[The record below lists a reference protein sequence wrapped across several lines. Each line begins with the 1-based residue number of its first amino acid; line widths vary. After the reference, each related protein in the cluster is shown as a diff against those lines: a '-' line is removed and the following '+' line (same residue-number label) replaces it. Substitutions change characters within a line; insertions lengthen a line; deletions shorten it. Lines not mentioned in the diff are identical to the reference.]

1 MINIYEKNPK
11 ERKFFNLKKFVWKNR
26 FPLLITLAYFLIFS
40 YIAFFNHNY
49 WSEDDGIYYLQ
60 VGEQILEGD
69 GKNVKTV
76 NTSIG
81 GPVVYAWINSFLHEG
96 FVTMKIVALLSGTS
110 IVFVSYFII
119 KNIFGVKIALVG
131 QLLVAF
137 TPRLEL
143 YSIMALNEM
152 LPIALVSIS
161 LFFVTKKHLNF
172 RDILVIGVLL
182 GMAFMMRYQSV
193 LVFFG
198 ILVFILLRDKKIRT
212 NFIYAIIL
220 ALVFF
225 AGASPLL
232 AYNIVTHDNILDNSP
247 NWFLYSHLKFQT
259 PELHNTLENAI
270 VSDSKI
276 NVIFIDFHLFLKN
289 YFYNLFYHNPNLL
302 FNFDSPEHNLSIIP
316 IIPFIGIIPVFM
328 GFIFYLKPKYHKKNL
343 VVLLGVSITMVL
355 LVVFF
360 DKLNTYFFGIITI
373 PIITLGIIYR
383 KNIEKNFLP
392 LLILPIIFLIV
403 ISITPL
409 HIAEHMLMMWIIIP
423 TLSAYFLVEV
433 LPKKIQKIFKRKSNK
448 NNLGSSTKII
458 IIIILLANVGFSYQL
473 FTFYIYDIDYKGIGD
488 AFGKIFAQEPLEERR
503 TEVIEIAEFLSKQP
517 GIEKKYIM
525 TDQRGYAYYSN
536 SNSIYA
542 TFGEGIRGDDLNTY
556 VARENWTPYEIWW
569 SNSNSHPINRHDS
582 SKPIPNYLVY
592 ETKKPDVVVPSKR
605 ESGQFSDLEI
615 LFDSEN
621 INIPNNFELIYKSN
635 KTGTVVYKIN

>member
-1 MINIYEKNPK
+1 MENI
-11 ERKFFNLKKFVWKNR
+11 LKKEINLFKLKSVVKLIK

-69 GKNVKTV
+69 GKNVKTI

-96 FVTMKIVALLSGTS
+96 FVTMKLVALFSGAS

-119 KNIFGVKIALVG
+119 KNIFGVKVALVG

-152 LPIALVSIS
+152 LPIVLVVIS
-161 LFFVTKKHLNF
+161 LFFVTKKYLNF
-172 RDILVIGVLL
+172 RDVVVIGVLL
-182 GMAFMMRYQSV
+182 GIAFMMRYQSV

-212 NFIYAIIL
+212 NFIYAVIL
-220 ALVFF
+220 VLVFF

-232 AYNIVTHDNILDNSP
+232 AYNMFTHDNILDNSP

-259 PELHNTLENAI
+259 PELHNALENAV

-276 NVIFIDFHLFLKN
+276 NVAFLDFDLFLKN
-289 YFYNLFYHNPNLL
+289 YFYNLLYHNPNFL
-302 FNFDSPEHNLSIIP
+302 FNFDSPEHNFSIIP
-316 IIPFIGIIPVFM
+316 IIPFIGIIPVFV
-328 GFIFYLKPKYHKKNL
+328 GFIYYLKPKYDKKNL
-343 VVLLGVSITMVL
+343 MVLFGMTVATVL
-355 LVVFF
+355 LVFF
-360 DKLNTYFFGIITI
+360 FGKLNMHFFAIIVV
-373 PIITLGIIYR
+373 PMITLGILYR

-392 LLILPIIFLIV
+392 ILILPIIFLFV
-403 ISITPL
+403 ISVTPL
-409 HIAEHMLMMWIIIP
+409 HVAEHMLMIWIIIP

-433 LPKKIQKIFKRKSNK
+433 LQKKIQKIFKSKSNK
-448 NNLGSSTKII
+448 NNFNNSTKII

-473 FTFYIYDIDYKGIGD
+473 FTFYIYDVDYKGVND
-488 AFGKIFAQEPLEERR
+488 AFEKIFAQKPLEERR
-503 TEVIEIAEFLSKQP
+503 TEVREIAEFLSKQSD
-517 GIEKKYIM
+517 IEKKYIM
-525 TDQRGYAYYSN
+525 TDQRGYAYYAN

-542 TFGEGIRGDDLNTY
+542 TFGEGVRGDDLNTY
-556 VARENWTPYEIWW
+556 VERENWTPYEIWW
-569 SNSNSHPINRHDS
+569 SNSNSHPINRHDA
-582 SKPIPNYLVY
+582 SKPIPNYLIY
-592 ETKKPDVVVPSKR
+592 EAKKPNVVDPSKR
-605 ESGQFSDLEI
+605 ESGQFLDLEI
-615 LFDSEN
+615 LFDPEN
-621 INIPNNFELIYKSN
+621 IRIPNNFELIYKSN
-635 KTGTVVYKIN
+635 KTGTVVYKINQ